1 MFPPLGSAQLA
12 SNNATTLSEQVESLM
27 SSTSTGTISSSE
39 EKIRDGKTDAEGG
52 EDGSREGGSRST
64 LPKMDSMDLDK
75 EASLVQNF
83 CVLDQCHSNLEI
95 SGLYPVLDG
104 QHLLVVVRNNDA
116 CSVTASEVATPM
128 GDDTDESVGGVL
140 LLFKINFKGL
150 VLGLEEVAVQKRVL
164 LSLSETPREFVI
176 LPMFLK
182 RDESYLPYGDVP
194 MGVLLTESGELQ
206 LINLTTLKTVSRWSN
221 KNSKF
226 VSAAYCD
233 REYFYFF
240 IHILAVHGFCFG
252 SDHRDVMGEN

>member
-39 EKIRDGKTDAEGG
+39 EKIRDGKTDAEG

-83 CVLDQCHSNLEI
+83 CVLDQCHPNLEI

-104 QHLLVVVRNNDA
+104 QHLLVVIRNNDA
-116 CSVTASEVATPM
+116 SSSTASEAATPM
-128 GDDTDESVGGVL
+128 GDDMDESIGGIL
-140 LLFKINFKGL
+140 LLYRISFKGL
-150 VLGLEEVAVQKRVL
+150 VLGLDEVAVQKRVL
-164 LSLSETPREFVI
+164 SSLSETPREFVI

-194 MGVLLTESGELQ
+194 MGVMLTESGELQ
-206 LINLTTLKTVSRWSN
+206 LINLNTLKTVSRWRN
-221 KNSKF
+221 ENSKF

-233 REYFYFF
+233 REYFF
-240 IHILAVHGFCFG
+240 
-252 SDHRDVMGEN
+252 

>member
-12 SNNATTLSEQVESLM
+12 SNNATSLSEQVESLM

-39 EKIRDGKTDAEGG
+39 EKTRDGKTDAEG

-75 EASLVQNF
+75 EASVVQNF
-83 CVLDQCHSNLEI
+83 CVLDQCHPSLEI

-104 QHLLVVVRNNDA
+104 QHLLVVVRNSHA
-116 CSVTASEVATPM
+116 SSTASEAGTPLR
-128 GDDTDESVGGVL
+128 DDMEESVGGLL
-140 LLFKINFKGL
+140 LLFRISFKGL

-164 LSLSETPREFVI
+164 SSLSETPREFVI

-194 MGVLLTESGELQ
+194 MGVMLTECGELQ
-206 LINLTTLKTVSRWSN
+206 LINLNTLKTVSRWRN
-221 KNSKF
+221 ENNKF

-233 REYFYFF
+233 REYYF
-240 IHILAVHGFCFG
+240 
-252 SDHRDVMGEN
+252 